1 MEGRSGKS
9 KKKLSGKQSLIDV
22 VISQGFPQVLR
33 TWENLT
39 GAIEKYL
46 WRSSLDSKV
55 AGYNSAS
62 LQTY

>member
-46 WRSSLDSKV
+46 
-55 AGYNSAS
+55 
-62 LQTY
+62 